1 MKTFDEYAKE
11 NKVKSGSAD
20 PAQARSLF
28 GQSAARLHDVKSL
41 PITDQDASFRFESI
55 YECLREAL
63 QAFMALEGYKP
74 YSHEATIAFGK
85 DRLFLTDAETSNL
98 DRYREIRSD
107 IIYRG
112 EKITVEE
119 AKEALAFAE
128 QLHQKLSVLFLKR

>member
-1 MKTFDEYAKE
+1 MEYIKE
-11 NKVKSGSAD
+11 NKVKSGSPD

-28 GQSAARLHDVKSL
+28 EQSAARLHDVRSL
-41 PITDQDASFRFESI
+41 VITDQNASFRFEHI
-55 YECLREAL
+55 YECLRETL

-85 DRLFLTDAETSNL
+85 DHLLLNDAETSIL

-112 EKITVEE
+112 EKMTVDE

-128 QLHQKLSVLFLKR
+128 QLHQKLSVLFLEK